1 MKSLWMFYCFIDLE
15 SVWSS
20 FAIFSFSSVNWFVL
34 LYSAIEQCQTLEQR
48 NEKKTA
54 LTAFG
59 FKTNILHHGVEDVKL
74 PMEVIE
80 TLCECNYCGKQPKSN
95 QSLAFYA

>member
-1 MKSLWMFYCFIDLE
+1 MK
-15 SVWSS
+15 
-20 FAIFSFSSVNWFVL
+20 
-34 LYSAIEQCQTLEQR
+34 
-48 NEKKTA
+48 KKKA

-80 TLCECNYCGKQPKSN
+80 TLCECNYCGKQSKSN